1 MVYMDNSAT
10 SPVDSEVF
18 EEMKPFFVENFGNAS
33 TLYEIGRVSQRA
45 VAKARQQVADLIN
58 ADTREIIFTSGG
70 SESDNFAIKGIALRE
85 RSKHPEKNHIITSQ
99 IEHPAVLET
108 CRYLEK
114 WGFEVTYLPVGPTG
128 LVDPEDLEN
137 AIKDETFLVTIMHAN
152 NEIGTIEPIEKLG
165 EIAHKHNVLFHTDA
179 VQSAGK
185 VPIDVK
191 KQNIDLLSIS
201 SHKLY
206 GPKGVGALYIRKG
219 VKIDPLIHGGGQERK
234 LRAGTENVA
243 GIVGFGKACE
253 IAQRDMEKN
262 TAKLTEIRD
271 AIIKR
276 VLEEVPESYVNGDL

>member
-165 EIAHKHNVLFHTDA
+165 EIAHKHNVLFFTCTLNCI
-179 VQSAGK
+179 G
-185 VPIDVK
+185 
-191 KQNIDLLSIS
+191 
-201 SHKLY
+201 
-206 GPKGVGALYIRKG
+206 
-219 VKIDPLIHGGGQERK
+219 
-234 LRAGTENVA
+234 
-243 GIVGFGKACE
+243 
-253 IAQRDMEKN
+253 ME
-262 TAKLTEIRD
+262 
-271 AIIKR
+271 
-276 VLEEVPESYVNGDL
+276 